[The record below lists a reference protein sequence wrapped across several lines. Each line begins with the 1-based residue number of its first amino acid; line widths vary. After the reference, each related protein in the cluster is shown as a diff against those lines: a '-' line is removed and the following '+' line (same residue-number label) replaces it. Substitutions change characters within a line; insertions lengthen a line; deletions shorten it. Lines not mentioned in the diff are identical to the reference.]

1 MTVFYVVFSLSNSPP
16 NHYAKYQVT
25 NFEVFAAVTALKQW
39 MYLDTSSSKDNLRM
53 KENGVSA
60 GGLGG
65 HQALGTIPH
74 ADQNQQRRTVL
85 PTTETSSL
93 QKGENG
99 SPSWFAQLTI

>member
-1 MTVFYVVFSLSNSPP
+1 M
-16 NHYAKYQVT
+16 K

-39 MYLDTSSSKDNLRM
+39 MYHFGYILFKGPPRM